1 MLLLLAPLT
10 LLVAARRQLPLATI
24 AATGIGSGAAALLPT
39 LLLDSLLWRR
49 PLWPEGEV
57 LLANT
62 VGNMSANYGTSP
74 AGWYF
79 YSALPRALS
88 LAYPLALACDTQ
100 SSEPKSSAKGPWRS
114 VQPSSFGWW

>member
-1 MLLLLAPLT
+1 M
-10 LLVAARRQLPLATI
+10 
-24 AATGIGSGAAALLPT
+24 
-39 LLLDSLLWRR
+39 
-49 PLWPEGEV
+49 

-88 LAYPLALACDTQ
+88 LAYPLALASLPLVPRAREFVGVALCFVALYSLLPHKAILIVITCVTFL
-100 SSEPKSSAKGPWRS
+100 PL
-114 VQPSSFGWW
+114 F